1 MNLEIEKRDEVTD
14 LILGGAA
21 TAVLV
26 YLLTKWLK
34 KPYPSNKRLKNLLT
48 HTIPPIIIKSSPFE
62 FETDEPLLEVA
73 LPLLTSPESSQAAFV
88 SNVYKRKGIFHAQ
101 TVKVFKHNETGS
113 YYPTF
118 YFPSSAGVK
127 VGIWLQY
134 YQNNEWKW
142 EGDPSKDPEIL
153 ILGLSD
159 DFTINSDKKLSAD
172 EENNHQIRDRKRKYQ
187 KNKIWRFGKVK
198 IYDFEDGE
206 YVATDGDEYLL
217 AFDNHLHS

>member
-1 MNLEIEKRDEVTD
+1 MNLEKEKRDKTTD

-21 TAVLV
+21 TTVLV
-26 YLLTKWLK
+26 YLLTKWFK
-34 KPYPSNKRLKNLLT
+34 KPYPLNKRLKNLLT

-62 FETDEPLLEVA
+62 FETYDPLEEGA
-73 LPLLTSPESSQAAFV
+73 LPLLTSPENSQTDFV
-88 SNVYKRKGIFHAQ
+88 SKVYKLKGFGIAK
-101 TVKVFKHNETGS
+101 TVKVFNYNEAGGN
-113 YYPTF
+113 YPTY

-134 YQNNEWKW
+134 YQNNKWMW
-142 EGDPSKDPEIL
+142 EGDPYKAPEIL

-159 DFTINSDKKLSAD
+159 DFTINSDKKLSPD
-172 EENNHQIRDRKRKYQ
+172 EKNNHQIRDRKRKYQ